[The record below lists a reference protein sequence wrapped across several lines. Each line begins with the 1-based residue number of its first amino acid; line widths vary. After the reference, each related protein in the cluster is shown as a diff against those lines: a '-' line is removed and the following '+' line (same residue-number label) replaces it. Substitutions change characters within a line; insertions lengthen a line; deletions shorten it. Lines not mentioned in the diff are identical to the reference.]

1 MQKDRKGWSMERKY
15 TQGLIIDG
23 ITYNIPLISI
33 KRTLDFLENFAERTE
48 DGDTHIETIGLYK
61 NYRISIGTIEDPELY
76 DALIE
81 HITDCEN
88 RFHHVTLPDASKQ
101 FDFCGY
107 FSSIQDEVEMVLETG
122 AQYKGLSWRMTSKKP
137 YKTP

>member
-1 MQKDRKGWSMERKY
+1 MERKY

-23 ITYNIPLISI
+23 ITYNIPFVSI

-61 NYRISIGTIEDPELY
+61 NYRISIGTIDDPELY

-101 FDFCGY
+101 FDFYGY

-137 YKTP
+137 YKRP

>member
-1 MQKDRKGWSMERKY
+1 MERKY

-33 KRTLDFLENFAERTE
+33 KRTLDFLEKYAERSE
-48 DGDTHIETIGLYK
+48 DGDIQIETIGLYK
-61 NYRISIGTIEDPELY
+61 NYTISIGLIEDTELY
-76 DALIE
+76 DQLIG

-88 RFHHVTLPDASKQ
+88 RFHHVTLPDASIQ
-101 FDFCGY
+101 FDFYGY
-107 FSSIQDEVEMVLETG
+107 FSSIKDEVEKVLENG
-122 AQYKGLSWRMTSKKP
+122 AQYKGLSWKMTSKKP

>member
-1 MQKDRKGWSMERKY
+1 MERKY

-122 AQYKGLSWRMTSKKP
+122 AQ
-137 YKTP
+137 

>member
-1 MQKDRKGWSMERKY
+1 MERKY

-23 ITYNIPLISI
+23 STYNIPLISI

-61 NYRISIGTIEDPELY
+61 NYRISIGTIEDLELY

-107 FSSIQDEVEMVLETG
+107 FSSIQDKVEMVLETG
-122 AQYKGLSWRMTSKKP
+122 AQYKGLSWRLTSKKP

>member
-1 MQKDRKGWSMERKY
+1 MERKY

-33 KRTLDFLENFAERTE
+33 KRTLDFLEKFAERTE
-48 DGDTHIETIGLYK
+48 DGDSHIETIGLYK

-76 DALIE
+76 DTLIE
-81 HITDCEN
+81 HLTDCEN

-107 FSSIQDEVEMVLETG
+107 FSSIADEVEMVLETG

>member
-1 MQKDRKGWSMERKY
+1 MQRE
-15 TQGLIIDG
+15 Q
-23 ITYNIPLISI
+23 
-33 KRTLDFLENFAERTE
+33 
-48 DGDTHIETIGLYK
+48 K
-61 NYRISIGTIEDPELY
+61 NYRISIGTIENPELY

-88 RFHHVTLPDASKQ
+88 RFHHVILPDASKQ

>member
-1 MQKDRKGWSMERKY
+1 MEKKY

-33 KRTLDFLENFAERTE
+33 KRNLDFLEKYAKRSE
-48 DGDTHIETIGLYK
+48 DGDIKIETIGLYK
-61 NYRISIGTIEDPELY
+61 NYTISIGLIEDAELY
-76 DALIE
+76 DQLIE

-101 FDFCGY
+101 FDFYGY
-107 FSSIQDEVEMVLETG
+107 FSSIKDEVEKVLETG
-122 AQYKGLSWRMTSKKP
+122 AQYKGLSWKMTSKKP

>member
-1 MQKDRKGWSMERKY
+1 MERKY

-23 ITYNIPLISI
+23 TTYNIPLISI
-33 KRTLDFLENFAERTE
+33 KRNLDFLEKYAERSE
-48 DGDTHIETIGLYK
+48 DGDIQIETIGLYK
-61 NYRISIGTIEDPELY
+61 NYTISIGLIEDAELY
-76 DALIE
+76 DQLIE

-101 FDFCGY
+101 FDFYGY
-107 FSSIQDEVEMVLETG
+107 FSSIKDEVEKVLENG
-122 AQYKGLSWRMTSKKP
+122 AQYKGLSWNMKSKQP